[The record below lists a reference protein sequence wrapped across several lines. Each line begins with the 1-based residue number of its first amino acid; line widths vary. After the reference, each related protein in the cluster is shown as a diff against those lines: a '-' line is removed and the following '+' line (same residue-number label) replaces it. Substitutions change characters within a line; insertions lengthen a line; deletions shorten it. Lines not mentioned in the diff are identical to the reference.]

1 MDRVEK
7 TLGIIVVTI
16 MLADRFLPD
25 EARVQQARWHACA
38 RVAEWFGRQALSA
51 ESAYREA
58 VAP

>member
-1 MDRVEK
+1 MDRTERL
-7 TLGIIVVTI
+7 LGIVMIVLVLGDRYGVDAVT
-16 MLADRFLPD
+16 
-25 EARVQQARWHACA
+25 VQRARWRACA